1 LDKVKDDSPDIVLTQ
16 SAEIMADIV
25 TGARPATPP
34 QKTARRS

>member
-1 LDKVKDDSPDIVLTQ
+1 VLTQ

-25 TGARPATPP
+25 TGGRPQTPQ